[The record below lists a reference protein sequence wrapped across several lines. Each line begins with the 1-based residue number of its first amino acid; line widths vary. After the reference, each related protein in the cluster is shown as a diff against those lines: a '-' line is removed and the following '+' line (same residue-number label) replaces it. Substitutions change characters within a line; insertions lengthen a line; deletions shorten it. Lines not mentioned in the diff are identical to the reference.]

1 MLISS
6 YSRKLLLPL
15 PNQINDIHTCS
26 TNVPKYLTMKAPP
39 TITKPYNTAKRTN
52 EHELQYGNCLEYLEF
67 SVSALENN
75 QRSPSKYC

>member
-1 MLISS
+1 
-6 YSRKLLLPL
+6 
-15 PNQINDIHTCS
+15 
-26 TNVPKYLTMKAPP
+26 MKAPP